1 MKILNIYHEINNFK
15 WDQKAALTGDLND
28 GENNFFNLKTY
39 KNPVEIYILCLLI
52 QYLLIT
58 WFVPLVS
65 KKLLALKL
73 N

>member
-1 MKILNIYHEINNFK
+1 MKILNIDHEINNFK

-28 GENNFFNLKTY
+28 GENNLFNLKTY
-39 KNPVEIYILCLLI
+39 PVEIYILCLLI

-58 WFVPLVS
+58 WFVPLAS
-65 KKLLALKL
+65 KKLLALKF